1 MKSMELGPNEPTV
14 RTPEF
19 TSRVAELLDLSEM
32 ASALSQTAKEVE
44 AKLLGIP
51 NDQNTPSVEPE
62 SSVGKSINAD
72 LILHTDSTRASLQRL
87 SESLNRLNSEA

>member
-1 MKSMELGPNEPTV
+1 MELGPNEPTV

-32 ASALSQTAKEVE
+32 ASTLAQTAKNVE
-44 AKLLGIP
+44 ARLLGIP
-51 NDQNTPSVEPE
+51 NDQNTPGVEPE
-62 SSVGKSINAD
+62 RSNLGNSINED